1 MTSRKTPEAR
11 RAAAARRRAKRVAA
25 RQHREGRGR
34 RRWDFDVVLY
44 LVVGCVAVAFAFW
57 LARDVY
63 YLQHRGEVVPA
74 TVLDMTDGKN
84 ERIKVRYTTKAG
96 ETIEDST
103 ANFVDATVGGTIDVV
118 YDPQEPT
125 RMQATDWGFDYV
137 LPGIVAAFGVV
148 FLVWG
153 PANSRSRGRHS

>member
-11 RAAAARRRAKRVAA
+11 RAEAARRRAKRVAA

-34 RRWDFDVVLY
+34 WHWDFDGVLY
-44 LVVGCVAVAFAFW
+44 LVVGCVAIAFGCW

-63 YLQHRGEVVPA
+63 YLQTRGEVVPA
-74 TVLDMTDGKN
+74 TVLDRSNGKN
-84 ERIKVRYTTKAG
+84 EHIEVRYTTKAG
-96 ETIEDST
+96 ATIEDST

-118 YDPQEPT
+118 YDPREPT

-137 LPGIVAAFGVV
+137 LPGIVGAFGVG
-148 FLVWG
+148 FLVYA
-153 PANSRSRGRHS
+153 PTHFRGRAGHR

>member
-11 RAAAARRRAKRVAA
+11 RAEAARRRAKRVAA
-25 RQHREGRGR
+25 RQRREGRSGR
-34 RRWDFDVVLY
+34 QWDFDGVLY
-44 LVVGCVAVAFAFW
+44 LVVGCVALAFGCW

-74 TVLDMTDGKN
+74 TVLHKTNGKN
-84 ERIKVRYTTKAG
+84 ERIDVRYTTKAG

-103 ANFVDATVGGTIDVV
+103 TNFVDATVGGTIDVV

-125 RMQATDWGFDYV
+125 RMQATDWGYDYV
-137 LPGIVAAFGVV
+137 LPGLVGAFGIG
-148 FLVWG
+148 FLAYG
-153 PANSRSRGRHS
+153 PSRFRTRGWYS